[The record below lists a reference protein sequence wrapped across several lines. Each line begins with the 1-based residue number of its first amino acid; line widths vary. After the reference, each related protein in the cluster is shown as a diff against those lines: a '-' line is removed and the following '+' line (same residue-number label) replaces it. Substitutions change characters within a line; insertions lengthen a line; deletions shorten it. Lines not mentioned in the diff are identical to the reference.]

1 MGLGL
6 RVRVGVRVVEE
17 GLAAPVDPVTPL
29 QRALPHLV
37 RVIGSKGLGLRV
49 RVRVGVEVGVE
60 VGVGVRVGV
69 RVTVRP
75 TPRSW

>member
-1 MGLGL
+1 M
-6 RVRVGVRVVEE
+6 EE